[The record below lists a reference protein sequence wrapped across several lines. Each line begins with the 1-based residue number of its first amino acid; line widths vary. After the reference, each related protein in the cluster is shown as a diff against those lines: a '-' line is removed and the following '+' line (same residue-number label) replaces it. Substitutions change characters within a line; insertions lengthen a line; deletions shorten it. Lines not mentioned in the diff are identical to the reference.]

1 MENIPRVGE
10 ISALLTAIVWAGAVI
25 MFRKSGEKVHPIAL
39 NLFKN
44 ILVLVLM
51 VPTIYLFGQTLSRS
65 APFGDYALLM
75 LSGAIGIGI
84 GDTLLL
90 KCLNQIGAGRTAIVG
105 CLYSPFIIT
114 LSIIFL
120 GEHFTIVQGAG
131 ALLVVLAVLSTTGK
145 GELGETSPSSA
156 HTSSYGVLDRRTLL
170 FGILWGV
177 LAEASVAVSIVMI
190 KPLLTRSPLL
200 WATEFRLIGAAPA
213 LGLILLF
220 HPYRRKIIS
229 SLTSPGKWG
238 YTFGGSFT
246 GQYVAMLL
254 WLAGMKYAQASVASA
269 LNQTSTIFVVFLAA
283 IFLKERLT
291 ARRIAAAV
299 AAVLG
304 ALLVTFG

>member
-1 MENIPRVGE
+1 MEHIPRVGE
-10 ISALLTAIVWAGAVI
+10 ISALLTALVWAGAVI

-44 ILVLVLM
+44 VLVLVLM
-51 VPTIYLFGQTLSRS
+51 VPTIYLAGQTLSRQ
-65 APFGDYALLM
+65 APFGDYALL
-75 LSGAIGIGI
+75 LISGVIGIGI

-120 GEHFTIVQGAG
+120 GERFTITQAAG
-131 ALLVVLAVLSTTGK
+131 AFLVVLAVLSTTGK
-145 GELGETSPSSA
+145 GESGEIT
-156 HTSSYGVLDRRTLL
+156 RKTLL

-177 LAEASVAVSIVMI
+177 LAEACVAVSIVMI

-200 WATEFRLIGAAPA
+200 WATEIRLIGAAPA
-213 LGLILLF
+213 LGLILLC
-220 HPYRRKIIS
+220 HPYKRKIIS
-229 SLTSPGKWG
+229 SLTSPGRWG
-238 YTFGGSFT
+238 YTIGGSFT
-246 GQYVAMLL
+246 GQYAAMLL
-254 WLAGMKYAQASVASA
+254 WLTGMKYAQASVASA

-283 IFLKERLT
+283 LFLKERLT
-291 ARRIAAAV
+291 ARRITAAV